1 MMSHL
6 TPRQL
11 GRIAAVGFVMLIVA
25 LAIVRHPYGEQAVFP
40 APLEHGDAPGLVQE
54 LARCRT
60 ITSDETAAL
69 ETCRRAWAENRRQF
83 FGSARPPQ
91 SPTDP
96 VLKEPAAPLKNQ
108 DRIVPREVEPHQ
120 GEAR

>member
-1 MMSHL
+1 MPHL

-11 GRIAAVGFVMLIVA
+11 TRIVAVGLVALIVA
-25 LAIVRHPYGEQAVFP
+25 LTIVRSRHSEQAVVL
-40 APLEHGDAPGLVQE
+40 APLEHRDAETLVEE

-69 ETCRRAWAENRRQF
+69 EACRRTWAENRRQF

-91 SPTDP
+91 SPIDP
-96 VLKEPAAPLKNQ
+96 ILSAPAAPVKSQ
-108 DRIVPREVEPHQ
+108 DRVLPPELKPQQ